1 VYWHHRPGRATA
13 AKNNKENFMHMVLK
27 SGCAGAALVALIGS
41 AVAAPEEHATE
52 TRAIDARVV
61 RVNLDGLID
70 LKLKQGP
77 VPLLVIS
84 GDSRYLSKT
93 TTIQSGD
100 TLNIDT
106 ESHGFKMM
114 RGHARVRA
122 ELTLPKL
129 REVASES
136 MGWTEIHGF
145 SGDELELS
153 LDGAGSM
160 KVVCDYK
167 VINAT
172 LGGVGSMNIQGVNS
186 DGIDLN
192 LRGAGYVTLSGRS
205 KWLKASLGGLGG
217 LDAQQFQA
225 ESVTL
230 ELSGLGNATVTAR
243 ESANLSLSG
252 LGSVT
257 VYGKPLNRNVSV
269 DGLGKVSWK

>member
-1 VYWHHRPGRATA
+1 
-13 AKNNKENFMHMVLK
+13 
-27 SGCAGAALVALIGS
+27 
-41 AVAAPEEHATE
+41 
-52 TRAIDARVV
+52 V
-61 RVNLDGLID
+61 RVKLDGVVD

-77 VPLLVIS
+77 VPLLVIT
-84 GDSRYLSKT
+84 GDTRYLAKA

-100 TLNIDT
+100 TLSIDT
-106 ESHGFKMM
+106 ENHGFKM
-114 RGHARVRA
+114 RNRARLRA

-129 REVASES
+129 REVSSES
-136 MGWTEIHGF
+136 VGWTEIAGF
-145 SGDELELS
+145 SGDELDLS

-160 KVVCDYK
+160 KVICDYK
-167 VINAT
+167 VVNAT
-172 LGGVGSMNIQGVNS
+172 LGGVGRMNIHAANS

-225 ESVTL
+225 ETVTL

-243 ESANLSLSG
+243 QSATLSLSG

-257 VYGKPLNRNVSV
+257 VYGKPLNRSVSV